1 MAMLEKFLNSFSEI
15 IISQFKLPR
24 KGAAMILF
32 VLTSLTIALNKWA
45 FNYSIIPHNSIL
57 LQILYALW
65 LFSVYSIPIK
75 IYNQYC
81 DKKDIEKQKLELN
94 QTTKDKNEK
103 YIKFFDTCDY
113 EEIKIFEKFY
123 YHQKTSIDI
132 GMEEIDIINGL
143 RIKNFEFIS
152 ATGISGRL
160 AGKAYI
166 SINGLNLIKK
176 YFNRD
181 KPNFFDI
188 LNSLDEKELM
198 LFKDFVNN
206 NDKQIRLY
214 KKEIK
219 IANSII
225 NKFAGTKFNSF
236 YIDTEGFFTIS
247 TLYLAYLTQYFSE

>member
-1 MAMLEKFLNSFSEI
+1 MFEKILNSFSEI

-32 VLTSLTIALNKWA
+32 VLTSLTIALNKWY

-75 IYNQYC
+75 LYNQYC
-81 DKKDIEKQKLELN
+81 DKKEIEKQELKQN
-94 QTTKDKNEK
+94 QTTKAKNEK
-103 YIKFFDTCDY
+103 YIKSFDACDY

-123 YHQKTSIDI
+123 YHQTTSIDI
-132 GMEEIDIINGL
+132 KMEEVDIIDGL

-152 ATGISGRL
+152 ANQISGRL
-160 AGKAYI
+160 GGKAYI
-166 SINGLNLIKK
+166 SLNGLNLINQ
-176 YFNRD
+176 YFDRD
-181 KPNFFDI
+181 KSKFFDL
-188 LNSLDEKELM
+188 LNSLQEKELK
-198 LFKDFVNN
+198 LLKDFVNN
-206 NDKQIRLY
+206 DDEQISLY

-225 NKFAGTKFNSF
+225 NKFTDTKFNAF
-236 YIDTEGFFTIS
+236 YIDINGFFTIP
-247 TLYLAYLTQYFSE
+247 TLYLAYLIQYFSK